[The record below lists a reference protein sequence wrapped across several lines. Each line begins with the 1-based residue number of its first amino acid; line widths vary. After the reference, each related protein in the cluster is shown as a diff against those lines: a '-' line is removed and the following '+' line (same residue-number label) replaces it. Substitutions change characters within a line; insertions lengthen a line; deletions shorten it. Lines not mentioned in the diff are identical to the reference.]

1 MLTERQKEIISVLR
15 SELQSNSSKELKKAD
30 STYASELRH
39 LLTQCLEASS
49 YNWRPSYNWAGPSEF
64 GGFLLTTFS
73 L

>member
-49 YNWRPSYNWAGPSEF
+49 YNWRPLELGRPPQ
-64 GGFLLTTFS
+64 S
-73 L
+73 LGASF